1 MSRGYV
7 YCMSNP
13 AMPDLLK
20 IGYTERPMDER
31 LQEANGSTWVPQEFS
46 IVFARHVNDP
56 NAKEQTVHRILKE
69 KRVNPRREFFR
80 VTADE
85 VKLLFELMD
94 GSWWDPELDDEQPQM
109 TGAQVVALFL
119 DQSIYP
125 AKPGDSPATAAAVTA
140 GFKAWKAQEGF
151 KFGREV
157 DVVDKLRNHYG
168 NPKPGVG
175 WADITL
181 RVPVKT
187 DL

>member
-13 AMPDLLK
+13 AIPDLLK
-20 IGYTERPMDER
+20 IGYTERPMEER
-31 LQEANGSTWVPQEFS
+31 LQEANSSTWVPAEFS
-46 IVFARHVNDP
+46 IVFARHVNEP
-56 NAKEQTVHRILKE
+56 NAKEQIIHRILKD
-69 KRVNPRREFFR
+69 KRSNPKREFFR
-80 VTADE
+80 VSVEE
-85 VKLLFELMD
+85 VRLLFELMD
-94 GSWWDPELDDEQPQM
+94 GTWWDPEVDDEQPQL

-125 AKPGDSPATAAAVTA
+125 AKPGDPPATSAGVTA
-140 GFKAWKAQEGF
+140 GFKSWKAREGF

-157 DVVDKLRNHYG
+157 DVVDKLRSQYG

-181 RVPVKT
+181 RVPEKT
-187 DL
+187 DG